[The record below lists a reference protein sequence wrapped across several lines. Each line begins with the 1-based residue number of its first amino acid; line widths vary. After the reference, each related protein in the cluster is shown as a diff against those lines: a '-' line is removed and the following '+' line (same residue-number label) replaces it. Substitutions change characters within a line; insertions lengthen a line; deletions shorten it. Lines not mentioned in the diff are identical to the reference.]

1 MQLGNFHKKS
11 LGQSIASRNHLVG
24 KVVLLIGNDT
34 PVLSTLVIQ
43 LAQKGADIALFCR
56 RQSTEALQSLKQQVE
71 ALGRHLLIFSEKELV
86 PEQETMNLA
95 DHLIKKITSA
105 LGRLDIFIDLTSPQ
119 DSILLAAHNNATE
132 GEKSQSEQPD
142 WKMRHAVFAELA
154 QAN

>member
-34 PVLSTLVIQ
+34 PVLNTLVIQ

-71 ALGRHLLIFSEKELV
+71 ALGQRFLLFSEKELT
-86 PEQETMNLA
+86 PEQETMNPA
-95 DHLIKKITSA
+95 DHLVKKITSA

-132 GEKSQSEQPD
+132 TEGEKSQPD